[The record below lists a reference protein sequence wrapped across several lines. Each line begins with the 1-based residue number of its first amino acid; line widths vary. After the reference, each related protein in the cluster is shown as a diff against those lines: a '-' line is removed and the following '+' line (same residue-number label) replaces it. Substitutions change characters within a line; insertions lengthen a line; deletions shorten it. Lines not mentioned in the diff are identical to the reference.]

1 MQEPARLVEKYQCK
15 TNVSKD
21 GGSILLVV
29 VVKCKMSST
38 SSTLFQRGELGNSEI
53 FVCALFP
60 LNKTKRGL
68 GPSQYDCCPNFHLYD
83 SIETRSSETCLLQ
96 KAASVVSVMY

>member
-1 MQEPARLVEKYQCK
+1 MQDQRFKRRWFDPI
-15 TNVSKD
+15 
-21 GGSILLVV
+21 GGGGKVQDV
-29 VVKCKMSST
+29 QKT

-68 GPSQYDCCPNFHLYD
+68 GPSQYDCCPNFHL
-83 SIETRSSETCLLQ
+83 
-96 KAASVVSVMY
+96 